1 MRKIEKCLSFSLRR
15 DEVAKG
21 TDENG
26 LRRHPSAEPKML
38 WLWSVED
45 TFKDSLLKFQPVTVN
60 AAQICVSIA
69 SGQ

>member
-1 MRKIEKCLSFSLRR
+1 VQKREKCLSFSLRR
-15 DEVAKG
+15 DRVAEG

-26 LRRHPSAEPKML
+26 FRRHSSAEPKTL

-45 TFKDSLLKFQPVTVN
+45 TSKDSLLKFQPVTEN
-60 AAQICVSIA
+60 AAQSCVSIA